1 MNCLKYN
8 QCCSTDW
15 LQRKHTHGLAIRCC
29 VTVKTSSLPCSN
41 SKFYC
46 LILQVIRQLNSI
58 CAMKAGFQR
67 EETILDNCDK
77 YITKHNSNLLGNRF
91 ECVPLGFWQVNT
103 VIYWVNPNGVYQNTQ
118 KSKGEVIMKIK
129 LHSKTFL
136 SATILWIAM
145 FSSEISGTV
154 CSQVYH
160 WQRIS
165 QRLMH
170 TCEQC
175 MANPLASSWET
186 VWSRVTKSYATSQPA
201 ALNVHTP
208 KHLNQV

>member
-46 LILQVIRQLNSI
+46 LTLQVIRQLNSI

-136 SATILWIAM
+136 SATILWINSHVLLRDIWHCLLPSLSLAENLPKANAHLWTM
-145 FSSEISGTV
+145 YGQSSSV
-154 CSQVYH
+154 
-160 WQRIS
+160 
-165 QRLMH
+165 
-170 TCEQC
+170 
-175 MANPLASSWET
+175 
-186 VWSRVTKSYATSQPA
+186 
-201 ALNVHTP
+201 
-208 KHLNQV
+208 